1 MYSYQHLRTG
11 FIVVKTEILSLG
23 IAQEVETNTALLM
36 NTVETIEWNI
46 IRVENV
52 EKLLSLVLTVPYRVV
67 IYNILSEPP
76 THSEM

>member
-23 IAQEVETNTALLM
+23 IAQEVETNTALLT

-52 EKLLSLVLTVPYRVV
+52 EKLLSLVSTVPYSVV
-67 IYNILSEPP
+67 ISNILSEPP